1 MWKTVLRRLLIM
13 IPQLI
18 ALSIIVFILA
28 KMMPGDP
35 FSGLIN
41 PNTDPKEIARLR
53 QAAGLNDPIWVQYFR
68 WVGNLFHGD
77 LGTSYIQHVSVTS
90 LIADRAVNTFWLS
103 LLTVVLTYALAI
115 PMGITAGRREGHWQ
129 STLIQIF
136 NYITFAIP
144 GFVFYIL
151 GIWLFGY
158 TLGWFPISG
167 SVSGNVSGFFPVL
180 WSRIDHM
187 ILPAILCAI
196 ISTTSTVQYLRIGIL
211 DNKVE
216 DYVRTARS
224 KGVPEK
230 VVFNKHILR
239 NSLLPIAAFFGN
251 TITGL
256 LSGSVIIETVFSY
269 PGMGKLFMDSISQRD
284 YTTLTALILLY
295 GILTLI
301 GNLLSDII
309 MSIVDPRIRI
319 QQGGE
324 ENG

>member
-18 ALSIIVFILA
+18 ILSIIVFALA

-35 FSGLIN
+35 FTGLIN
-41 PNTDPKEIARLR
+41 PNTDPKELIRLK
-53 QAAGLNDPIWVQYFR
+53 QEAGLYDPMWVQYFR
-68 WVGNLFHGD
+68 WIGNLFHGD
-77 LGTSYIQHVSVTS
+77 LGMSYIQKVPVTS
-90 LIADRAVNTFWLS
+90 LIASRAVNTFWLS
-103 LLTVVLTYALAI
+103 LLTVILTYAIAI
-115 PMGITAGRREGHWQ
+115 PMGITQGRYQDKWQ
-129 STLIQIF
+129 DQAIQIF
-136 NYITFAIP
+136 NYITFAVP
-144 GFVFYIL
+144 GFVVYIL
-151 GIWLFGY
+151 GLWLFGY
-158 TLGWFPISG
+158 TLNWFPISG
-167 SVSGNVSGFFPVL
+167 SVSANASGFFGIL
-180 WSRIDHM
+180 LGRLDHM
-187 ILPAILCAI
+187 ILPAILAAI
-196 ISTTSTVQYLRIGIL
+196 ISTTVTVQYLRTGIV

-269 PGMGKLFMDSISQRD
+269 PGMGKLFIDSISQRD
-284 YTTLTALILLY
+284 YTTLTALILIY

-319 QQGGE
+319 Q
-324 ENG
+324 

>member
-18 ALSIIVFILA
+18 VLSIIVFALA

-35 FSGLIN
+35 FTGLIN

-53 QAAGLNDPIWVQYFR
+53 QAAGLNDPLWVQYGR

-77 LGTSYIQHVSVTS
+77 LGTSYIQKVPVTS

-103 LLTVVLTYALAI
+103 LLTVILTYAIAI
-115 PMGITAGRREGHWQ
+115 PMGITAGRYQDKWQ
-129 STLIQIF
+129 DQAIQVF

-144 GFVFYIL
+144 GFVIYVL
-151 GIWLFGY
+151 GLWLFGY
-158 TLGWFPISG
+158 VLGWFPISG
-167 SVSGNVSGFFPVL
+167 SVSGSASGFWGVL
-180 WSRIDHM
+180 GSRLYHM
-187 ILPAILCAI
+187 ILPAILVAI
-196 ISTTSTVQYLRIGIL
+196 ISTTTTVQYLRTGIV

-256 LSGSVIIETVFSY
+256 LSGSVIVETVFSY
-269 PGMGKLFMDSISQRD
+269 PGMGKLFIDSIAQRD
-284 YTTLTALILLY
+284 YTTLTALILIF
-295 GILTLI
+295 GILTLV

-319 QQGGE
+319 Q
-324 ENG
+324 

>member
-18 ALSIIVFILA
+18 VLSIIVFALA

-35 FSGLIN
+35 FTGLIN
-41 PNTDPKEIARLR
+41 PNSDPKEIARLR
-53 QAAGLNDPIWVQYFR
+53 QAAGLNDPLWVQYGR

-77 LGTSYIQHVSVTS
+77 LGTSYIQKVPVTS

-103 LLTVVLTYALAI
+103 LLTVILTYAIAI
-115 PMGITAGRREGHWQ
+115 PMGITAGRYQDKWQ
-129 STLIQIF
+129 DQAIQIF
-136 NYITFAIP
+136 NYVTFAIP
-144 GFVFYIL
+144 GFVIYIL
-151 GIWLFGY
+151 GLWLFGY
-158 TLGWFPISG
+158 VLGWFPISG
-167 SVSGNVSGFFPVL
+167 SVSGSASGFWGVL
-180 WSRIDHM
+180 GSRLYHM
-187 ILPAILCAI
+187 ILPAVLVAI
-196 ISTTSTVQYLRIGIL
+196 ISTTSTVQYLRTGIV

-224 KGVPEK
+224 KGVPES

-256 LSGSVIIETVFSY
+256 LSGSVIVETVFSY

-284 YTTLTALILLY
+284 YTTLTALILIF

-319 QQGGE
+319 Q
-324 ENG
+324 

>member
-1 MWKTVLRRLLIM
+1 MWKTVLRRFLVM
-13 IPQLI
+13 IPQIIL
-18 ALSIIVFILA
+18 LSILVFFLA

-35 FSGLIN
+35 FTGLIN
-41 PNTDPKEIARLR
+41 PNSDPKEIARLK
-53 QAAGLNDPIWVQYFR
+53 QQLGLNDAPWVQYSR
-68 WVGNLFHGD
+68 WVGNLLHGD
-77 LGTSYIQHVSVTS
+77 LGTSYIQHTSVAS
-90 LIADRAVNTFWLS
+90 LIGDRAVNTFWLALFS
-103 LLTVVLTYALAI
+103 VIVTYVIAL
-115 PMGITAGRREGHWQ
+115 PLGIIAGKHQDGIADQ
-129 STLIQIF
+129 GIQI
-136 NYITFAIP
+136 YTYLIIATP
-144 GFVFYIL
+144 SFVFYIL
-151 GIWLFGY
+151 GLYLFGFI
-158 TLGWFPISG
+158 LNWFPISG
-167 SVSGNVSGFFPVL
+167 SVGADASGFWGLLF
-180 WSRIDHM
+180 SRIQHL
-187 ILPAILCAI
+187 ILPGLLSAIL
-196 ISTTSTVQYLRIGIL
+196 STTGIINYLRTGII

-256 LSGSVIIETVFSY
+256 LSGSILLETVFSY
-269 PGMGKLFMDSISQRD
+269 PGMGKLFLDSISQRD

-319 QQGGE
+319 Q
-324 ENG
+324 

>member
-18 ALSIIVFILA
+18 ILSIIVFALA
-28 KMMPGDP
+28 KLMPGDP
-35 FSGLIN
+35 FTGLIN
-41 PNTDPKEIARLR
+41 PNTDPNELIRLK
-53 QAAGLNDPIWVQYFR
+53 QEAGLYDPMWVQYFR
-68 WVGNLFHGD
+68 WIGNLFHGD
-77 LGTSYIQHVSVTS
+77 LGMSYIQKVPVTS
-90 LIADRAVNTFWLS
+90 LIASRAVNTFWLS
-103 LLTVVLTYALAI
+103 LLTVILTYAIAV
-115 PMGITAGRREGHWQ
+115 PMGITQGRYQDKWQ
-129 STLIQIF
+129 DQAIQIF
-136 NYITFAIP
+136 NYITFAVP
-144 GFVFYIL
+144 GFVVYIL
-151 GIWLFGY
+151 GLWLFGY
-158 TLGWFPISG
+158 TLNWFPISG
-167 SVSGNVSGFFPVL
+167 SVSANASGFFGIL
-180 WSRIDHM
+180 LSRLDHM
-187 ILPAILCAI
+187 ILPAILAAI
-196 ISTTSTVQYLRIGIL
+196 ISTTVTVQYLRTGIV

-269 PGMGKLFMDSISQRD
+269 PGMGKLFIDSISQRD
-284 YTTLTALILLY
+284 YTTLTALILIY

-319 QQGGE
+319 Q
-324 ENG
+324 

>member
-1 MWKTVLRRLLIM
+1 MWKTVLRRVLIM

-18 ALSIIVFILA
+18 LLSILVFMLA

-35 FSGLIN
+35 FSGSIN
-41 PNTDPKEIARLR
+41 PNMDPKTIEHLKMKM
-53 QAAGLNDPIWVQYFR
+53 GLYDPWYIQYGR
-68 WVGNLFHGD
+68 WIGNLFHGN
-77 LGTSYIQHVSVTS
+77 LGTSYIQNVPVLS
-90 LIADRAVNTFWLS
+90 LIADRAQNTFWLS
-103 LLTVVLTYALAI
+103 LLTTLLTYGIAL
-115 PMGITAGRREGHWQ
+115 PLGITAGRHQDEWQ
-129 STLIQIF
+129 DTTIQIF

-151 GIWLFGY
+151 GIWLFGFI
-158 TLGWFPISG
+158 LGWFPISG
-167 SVSGNVSGFFPVL
+167 SVSNSASGFFGTTM
-180 WSRIDHM
+180 SMIYHM
-187 ILPAILCAI
+187 ILPAILYASI
-196 ISTTSTVQYLRIGIL
+196 ATTGIVQYLRTGIV

-239 NSLLPIAAFFGN
+239 NSLLPIAAFLGN

-256 LSGSVIIETVFSY
+256 LGGSMIIETVFSF
-269 PGMGKLFMDSISQRD
+269 PGMGKLFLDSISQRD
-284 YTTLTALILLY
+284 YPTLTSLILLF
-295 GILTLI
+295 GILTLV

-319 QQGGE
+319 Q
-324 ENG
+324 

>member
-1 MWKTVLRRLLIM
+1 MWKTVLRRILIM

-18 ALSIIVFILA
+18 ILSMLVFILA

-35 FSGLIN
+35 FSGMIN
-41 PNTDPKEIARLR
+41 PNSDPKTIARLK
-53 QAAGLNDPIWVQYFR
+53 QEYGLNDPAWVQYTR
-68 WVGNLFHGD
+68 WLGNLLHGD
-77 LGTSYIQHVSVTS
+77 LGQSYIQKVPVAS
-90 LIADRAVNTFWLS
+90 LIWDRAVNTFWLS
-103 LLTVVLTYALAI
+103 LLTVILTYAIAI
-115 PMGITAGRREGHWQ
+115 PLGISAGRHQDQWQ
-129 STLIQIF
+129 DQSIQVF
-136 NYITFAIP
+136 NYITFAVP
-144 GFVFYIL
+144 AFVFFIL
-151 GIWLFGY
+151 GLWLFGF

-167 SVSGNVSGFFPVL
+167 SVSGDVNPGTFAYY
-180 WSRIDHM
+180 WSRLYHM
-187 ILPAILCAI
+187 LLPAILTALI
-196 ISTTSTVQYLRIGIL
+196 TTTGTVQYLRTGIV

-256 LSGSVIIETVFSY
+256 LSGSMVVEMVFSY
-269 PGMGKLFMDSISQRD
+269 PGMGKLFLDSISQRD
-284 YTTLTALILLY
+284 YTTLTALILIF

-309 MSIVDPRIRI
+309 MSIVDPRIRVK
-319 QQGGE
+319 
-324 ENG
+324 

>member
-18 ALSIIVFILA
+18 ILSIIVFALA
-28 KMMPGDP
+28 KLMPGDP
-35 FSGLIN
+35 FTGLIN
-41 PNTDPKEIARLR
+41 PNTDPKELIRLK
-53 QAAGLNDPIWVQYFR
+53 QEAGLYDPMWVQYFR
-68 WVGNLFHGD
+68 WIGNLFHGD
-77 LGTSYIQHVSVTS
+77 LGMSYIQKVPVTS
-90 LIADRAVNTFWLS
+90 LIASRAVNTFWLS
-103 LLTVVLTYALAI
+103 LLTVILTYAIAV
-115 PMGITAGRREGHWQ
+115 PMGITQGRYQDKWQ
-129 STLIQIF
+129 DQAIQIF
-136 NYITFAIP
+136 NYITFAVP
-144 GFVFYIL
+144 GFVVYIL
-151 GIWLFGY
+151 GLWLFGY
-158 TLGWFPISG
+158 TLNWFPISG
-167 SVSGNVSGFFPVL
+167 SVSANASGFFGIL
-180 WSRIDHM
+180 LSRLDHM
-187 ILPAILCAI
+187 ILPAILAAI
-196 ISTTSTVQYLRIGIL
+196 ISTTVTVQYLRIGIL

-269 PGMGKLFMDSISQRD
+269 PGMGKLFIDSISQRD
-284 YTTLTALILLY
+284 YTTLTALILIY

-319 QQGGE
+319 Q
-324 ENG
+324 

>member
-18 ALSIIVFILA
+18 ILSIIVFALA
-28 KMMPGDP
+28 KLMPGDP
-35 FSGLIN
+35 FTGLIN
-41 PNTDPKEIARLR
+41 PNTDPKELIRLK
-53 QAAGLNDPIWVQYFR
+53 QEAGLYDPMWVQYFR
-68 WVGNLFHGD
+68 WIGNLFHGD
-77 LGTSYIQHVSVTS
+77 LGMSYIQKVPVTS
-90 LIADRAVNTFWLS
+90 LIASRAVNTFWLS
-103 LLTVVLTYALAI
+103 LLTVILTYAIAV
-115 PMGITAGRREGHWQ
+115 PMGITQGRYQDKWQ
-129 STLIQIF
+129 DQAIQIF
-136 NYITFAIP
+136 NYITFAVP
-144 GFVFYIL
+144 GFVVYIL
-151 GIWLFGY
+151 GLWLFGY
-158 TLGWFPISG
+158 TLNWFPISG
-167 SVSGNVSGFFPVL
+167 SVSANASGFFG
-180 WSRIDHM
+180 
-187 ILPAILCAI
+187 ILTAI
-196 ISTTSTVQYLRIGIL
+196 ISTTVTVQYLRTGIV

-269 PGMGKLFMDSISQRD
+269 PGMGKLFIDSISQRD
-284 YTTLTALILLY
+284 YTTLTALILIY

-319 QQGGE
+319 Q
-324 ENG
+324 

>member
-18 ALSIIVFILA
+18 VLSIIVFALA

-35 FSGLIN
+35 FTGLIN
-41 PNTDPKEIARLR
+41 PNTDPKEIIRLKR
-53 QAAGLNDPIWVQYFR
+53 EAGLYDPLWVQYGR
-68 WVGNLFHGD
+68 WVNNLFHGN
-77 LGTSYIQHVSVTS
+77 LGTSYIQKVPVTS

-103 LLTVVLTYALAI
+103 LLTVILTYLIAV
-115 PMGITAGRREGHWQ
+115 PMGIAAGRYEGKWKDTVI
-129 STLIQIF
+129 SAF

-144 GFVFYIL
+144 GFVIYIL
-151 GIWLFGY
+151 GLWLFGY
-158 TLGWFPISG
+158 VLGWFPISG
-167 SVSGNVSGFFPVL
+167 SVSGSASGFWGVL
-180 WSRIDHM
+180 GSRIYHM
-187 ILPAILCAI
+187 ILPAVLVAI
-196 ISTTSTVQYLRIGIL
+196 ISTTGIVQYLKIGIS

-216 DYVRTARS
+216 DYVKTARS

-256 LSGSVIIETVFSY
+256 LSGSVIIETIFSY
-269 PGMGKLFMDSISQRD
+269 PGMGQLFMNSVQQRD
-284 YTTLTALILLY
+284 YTTLTALILIY

-319 QQGGE
+319 Q
-324 ENG
+324 

>member
-1 MWKTVLRRLLIM
+1 MWKTILRRFLIM
-13 IPQLI
+13 IPQIFL
-18 ALSIIVFILA
+18 LSVLVFFLA

-35 FSGLIN
+35 FTGAIN
-41 PNTDPKEIARLR
+41 PNTDPKEIARLK
-53 QAAGLNDPIWVQYFR
+53 QELGLNDAPWVQYTR

-77 LGTSYIQHVSVTS
+77 LGTSYIQHVPVAS
-90 LIADRAVNTFWLS
+90 LIWDRAINTFWLS
-103 LLTVVLTYALAI
+103 LFTVILTYLIAI
-115 PMGITAGRREGHWQ
+115 PLGISAGRNQDKWQ
-129 STLIQIF
+129 DQSIQIF
-136 NYITFAIP
+136 NYFTFAIP

-151 GIWLFGY
+151 GLYLFGFV
-158 TLGWFPISG
+158 LNWFPISG
-167 SVSGNVSGFFPVL
+167 SVGSDASGTFGVFL
-180 WSRIDHM
+180 SRIYHL
-187 ILPAILCAI
+187 ILPGTLVAL
-196 ISTTSTVQYLRIGIL
+196 ISTTSIVQYLRTGIV

-256 LSGSVIIETVFSY
+256 LSGSILLETVFSY
-269 PGMGKLFMDSISQRD
+269 PGMGKLFLDSISQRD

-295 GILTLI
+295 GILTLV

-319 QQGGE
+319 Q
-324 ENG
+324 

>member
-18 ALSIIVFILA
+18 ILSIIVFALA
-28 KMMPGDP
+28 KLMPGDP
-35 FSGLIN
+35 FTGLIN
-41 PNTDPKEIARLR
+41 PNTDPKELIRLK
-53 QAAGLNDPIWVQYFR
+53 QEAGLYDPMWVQYFR
-68 WVGNLFHGD
+68 WIGNLFHGD
-77 LGTSYIQHVSVTS
+77 LGMSYIQKVPVTS
-90 LIADRAVNTFWLS
+90 LIASRAVNTFWLS
-103 LLTVVLTYALAI
+103 LLTVILTYAIAV
-115 PMGITAGRREGHWQ
+115 PMGITQGRYQDKWQ
-129 STLIQIF
+129 DQAIQIF
-136 NYITFAIP
+136 NYITFAVP
-144 GFVFYIL
+144 GFVVYIL
-151 GIWLFGY
+151 GLWLFGY
-158 TLGWFPISG
+158 TLNWFPISG
-167 SVSGNVSGFFPVL
+167 SVSANASGFFGIL
-180 WSRIDHM
+180 LSRLDHM
-187 ILPAILCAI
+187 ILPAILAAI
-196 ISTTSTVQYLRIGIL
+196 ISPTVTVQYLRTGIV

-269 PGMGKLFMDSISQRD
+269 PGMGKLFIDSISQRD
-284 YTTLTALILLY
+284 YTTLTALILIY

-319 QQGGE
+319 Q
-324 ENG
+324 